1 MKLALYQGPVI
12 DGATGEA
19 FAKIREVLTAAAA
32 AGTRMA
38 LFPELF
44 LPGYNHPEHHAALA
58 QPQGGAW
65 ITALSA
71 LARETGCGLTI
82 GWAEAADGTVYNAAT
97 TIDASGALRGHY
109 RKIQLYGPM
118 ERASFTPGGGYCLFD
133 LEGMTC
139 ALLICYDVE
148 FAPHLLALSEAGAE
162 LVLVPTAN
170 PQGFEHVQDFLV
182 PARAAELGLIVAY
195 ASFCGEDAGLGF
207 SGRSLIAGPDG
218 RALAAAGPGET
229 LLVTDLDA
237 AALVPAARRSTQL
250 SDLRRISDD
259 A

>member
-32 AGTRMA
+32 SGTRMA

-65 ITALSA
+65 MTALSA

-109 RKIQLYGPM
+109 RKIQLYGPR
-118 ERASFTPGGGYCLFD
+118 EAATLALDSSQARARLGWQPRWD
-133 LEGMTC
+133 LEQ
-139 ALLICYDVE
+139 ALE
-148 FAPHLLALSEAGAE
+148 HTLAWHRAWRAGADMR
-162 LVLVPTAN
+162 VVTRRQIRDYRATA
-170 PQGFEHVQDFLV
+170 
-182 PARAAELGLIVAY
+182 
-195 ASFCGEDAGLGF
+195 
-207 SGRSLIAGPDG
+207 
-218 RALAAAGPGET
+218 
-229 LLVTDLDA
+229 
-237 AALVPAARRSTQL
+237 
-250 SDLRRISDD
+250 
-259 A
+259 